1 MPQSTIWK
9 SVFLTTLA
17 IPLFGAALVQ
27 PTQNEVT
34 VHEWGTFTSVA
45 GYSGSSLEWAPLS
58 FSGDLPCF
66 VHTSDR
72 LFAKYTPG
80 LVRMETPVV
89 YFYARQPMKASV
101 RVDFP
106 QGEMTEWYPTA
117 QVSPNSGLKGHGSIE
132 WADLNIQPGAT
143 PDFPSTKGASRY
155 YPARATDAA
164 PVQAGNEK
172 EKLLFY
178 RGVANFHVPIE
189 PVVNGAGYTIR
200 NNSAATVP
208 VAILFENHDGRIG
221 YRVVRNLKDSAQV
234 DAPPLT
240 SSVDAIR
247 NELTAM
253 LVQSGLYPKEAAAM
267 LETWR
272 DSWFEPGTRVI
283 YIDPR
288 STVDAILPM
297 RISPAP
303 QKIERVF
310 VGRVE
315 VLSPATETAIR
326 TAMEAGDAAAI
337 GKLGRF
343 LPAFRWEML
352 QHGKLSRA
360 TPGES
365 VAARID
371 SANYRGAATCVR

>member
-1 MPQSTIWK
+1 MGRSEDP
-9 SVFLTTLA
+9 
-17 IPLFGAALVQ
+17 
-27 PTQNEVT
+27 
-34 VHEWGTFTSVA
+34 
-45 GYSGSSLEWAPLS
+45 
-58 FSGDLPCF
+58 
-66 VHTSDR
+66 
-72 LFAKYTPG
+72 
-80 LVRMETPVV
+80 
-89 YFYARQPMKASV
+89 AR
-101 RVDFP
+101 
-106 QGEMTEWYPTA
+106 
-117 QVSPNSGLKGHGSIE
+117 
-132 WADLNIQPGAT
+132 IQPGT
-143 PDFPSTKGASRY
+143 PFHRGTEPLLRRARNGRGARSGWQREREASFLSRN
-155 YPARATDAA
+155 RQFQGAA
-164 PVQAGNEK
+164 P
-172 EKLLFY
+172 
-178 RGVANFHVPIE
+178 
-189 PVVNGAGYTIR
+189 
-200 NNSAATVP
+200 VP
-208 VAILFENHDGRIG
+208 VAILFENNDGKIG

-337 GKLGRF
+337 EKLGRF
-343 LPAFRWEML
+343 LPAFHWEMIN
-352 QHGKLSRA
+352 HGKLSRT
-360 TPGES
+360 TPGEPI
-365 VAARID
+365 AGRID
-371 SANYRGAATCVR
+371 GANYRGDASCIR